1 MLRFR
6 HILAAAVVCGGW
18 LAAADTI
25 APPAITP
32 DGIANAASRMPAT
45 LGGGAVAGGARI
57 IIPGVRLGPDT
68 AVRGDEADPP
78 TQVAGVS
85 VRIRQG
91 DRVVNAGLLL
101 VSAER
106 IDAWL
111 PPALRA
117 GDAQL
122 TVTYQGRTSEPY
134 ALAIVAVSAGIFSS
148 ETAPHALLSAVQ
160 QASAAPGEPF
170 VLWATGLSD
179 VAPDVFVGGQPA
191 GPVGVTAA
199 ACCRGVERV
208 EFRVAPG
215 APHGCFVPVLA
226 RTADG
231 RTSNAVHMEVH
242 APGQPCRDE
251 VDWFRESVEHADRAG
266 FVVLAH
272 VSLDVH
278 PTPRAG
284 EQFDFD
290 YGVGSFGR
298 QEAGQRVFPPLP
310 PLHTCTVFTAQID
323 LRQMLNRARA
333 PAEWTSIPQ
342 GTAGNR
348 RLDAGAAVS
357 IAGPAGVQAL
367 NRDARRNEYYDAVL
381 GGKPPLSHQP
391 ARPLYLREGTYTV
404 SAPGGSDIGPFSSKL
419 DVPGPIQWKNRA
431 RVRYVKRAEGVTL
444 AWKAA
449 NAGDIVLIVAA
460 NADRFSGASAMCL
473 CLAPARDGHFRIP
486 PLALSNL
493 PPTLDDSDLSASYM
507 LLAEIPLRPPARIE
521 ARGLDSAFAAFVSSA
536 GRLVRF
542 H

>member
-6 HILAAAVVCGGW
+6 HILEAAVACVGCF
-18 LAAADTI
+18 AAADTI

-32 DGIANAASRMPAT
+32 DGIANAASRTPAT
-45 LGGGAVAGGARI
+45 LGGGAIAGGARI
-57 IIPGVRLGPDT
+57 TIPGVWLGPDT
-68 AVRGDEADPP
+68 AVRGNEADPP
-78 TQVAGVS
+78 TQLAGVS

-91 DRVVNAGLLL
+91 DAVVNAGLLL
-101 VSAER
+101 ASAER

-111 PPALRA
+111 PPALKA

-134 ALAIVAVSAGIFSS
+134 ALAIVVASAGIFSS
-148 ETAPHALLSAVQ
+148 ETAPDALLSAVQ
-160 QASAAPGEPF
+160 RASAAPGEPV

-179 VAPDVFVGGQPA
+179 VAPDVFVGNQPA

-208 EFRVAPG
+208 EFRVPPG

-231 RTSNAVHMEVH
+231 RTSNAVHVEVH

-278 PTPRAG
+278 PTPRDG
-284 EQFDFD
+284 MRFDFD
-290 YGVGSFGR
+290 YGVGTFGR

-310 PLHTCTVFTAQID
+310 PLHTCTVFTARMD
-323 LRQMLNRARA
+323 LRQILGQARS

-342 GTAGNR
+342 RTAGTR
-348 RLDAGAAVS
+348 HLDAGATVS
-357 IAGPAGVQAL
+357 IARPAGVQVL
-367 NRDARRNEYYDAVL
+367 TRDARRNEYYDAFL
-381 GGKPPLSHQP
+381 GGKAPLSHQP
-391 ARPLYLREGTYTV
+391 ARPLYLRKGTYTV

-419 DVPGPIQWKNRA
+419 EVPRPIQWTNRA
-431 RVRYVKRAEGVTL
+431 RVRDVKRAAGLAL

-449 NAGDIVLIVAA
+449 SAGDAVLIVAA
-460 NADRFSGASAMCL
+460 NADRFSGGSAMCL
-473 CLAPARDGHFRIP
+473 CLAPARDGYFRIP

-493 PPTLDDSDLSASYM
+493 PPTLEDGDPSVSYV
-507 LLAEIPLRPPARIE
+507 LITEIPRRPPARIE
-521 ARGLDSAFAAFVSSA
+521 ARGLDSAFAAFVSST